1 MAGGLLYLLKHEIS
15 EEDAVN
21 TMLEKYGAMGE
32 LSKKFPS
39 FKATLENL

>member
-1 MAGGLLYLLKHEIS
+1 MYLLKHETP
-15 EEDAVN
+15 EEEAIK
-21 TMLEKYGAMGE
+21 TLFEKYGAMGE